1 MSHLRRRTDRDLHIK
16 WDKLLLYWTNL
27 TKGKPFCGLGT
38 FISCLGAQ
46 KSTFWQ
52 KGAQKPH
59 FFLRGPSNRTRGG
72 PKNRKWFCFFGFR
85 GGGPKTGKL
94 PKYTPLTG
102 TGRSTNTAWSNT
114 CRQGFPNCKRLAL
127 WWLLFSPGTPGKK
140 LALPRL
146 QKEVFQDSWWSRR
159 AFRVWLLPR
168 LSW

>member
-72 PKNRKWFCFFGFR
+72 AQKPQVVLFFLVL
-85 GGGPKTGKL
+85 GGGPKNRQTTKI
-94 PKYTPLTG
+94 YTPVLMSPVVVRRQHMNIRLCTSSPWMSKWLVG
-102 TGRSTNTAWSNT
+102 THPTMATTLRV
-114 CRQGFPNCKRLAL
+114 PI
-127 WWLLFSPGTPGKK
+127 PG
-140 LALPRL
+140 LR
-146 QKEVFQDSWWSRR
+146 
-159 AFRVWLLPR
+159 
-168 LSW
+168 